1 MFLTRFHTFLMLLRC
16 VASFSQSFVL
26 PSFMRTQ
33 IRTFILLFNAYL
45 GPLGPHGA
53 LGPAKSWAPWAP
65 WALGPAKSW
74 APWAPW
80 GLGPAKSWA
89 PWAHGALG
97 PAWGPQLAAWARPGA
112 LSRRRGPGLGP
123 SAGGAG
129 PGPAWGPQ
137 SIRRNPHQKN
147 KIFEFFG

>member
-1 MFLTRFHTFLMLLRC
+1 
-16 VASFSQSFVL
+16 
-26 PSFMRTQ
+26 MRTQ

-45 GPLGPHGA
+45 GPHGPHGA
-53 LGPAKSWAPWAP
+53 LGPAKSWAPWVP

-97 PAWGPQLAAWARPGA
+97 PAWDPQLAAWARPGA
-112 LSRRRGPGLGP
+112 LSRRRGAGLGP
-123 SAGGAG
+123 SAGGG

-137 SIRRNPHQKN
+137 SIRRNPHQKITFWICLG
-147 KIFEFFG
+147 KHMTKKHIFGAFGVNICDVLMKS